1 MSAIPIPST
10 LARYAAAALPARV
23 GGPAARRIVGATV
36 RMHAIEAACH
46 RWLVAYSLAILRV
59 SVGFV
64 FLAFGLLK
72 FFPGVS
78 PAQNLVET
86 TTAILTLG
94 LMSGGVAL
102 VVVATME
109 TIIGLCL
116 MTGRGM
122 RAAIYLLVAQLV
134 GILSPLV
141 LLTGRLFDGA
151 GGVAPTLEGQYVIKD
166 VIIVG
171 AALVL
176 ATTINGGR
184 LTSDAPER

>member
-1 MSAIPIPST
+1 MSAIPLPTT
-10 LARYAAAALPARV
+10 LARYAAVALPARV
-23 GGPAARRIVGATV
+23 GGPAARGIVGASV
-36 RMHAIEAACH
+36 RMRTLEAACH

-86 TTAILTLG
+86 TTGILTLG
-94 LMSGGVAL
+94 LMPGGIAL
-102 VVVATME
+102 VVVASME

-116 MTGRGM
+116 LSGRGM
-122 RAAIYLLVAQLV
+122 RGAIYLLLAQLV

-151 GGVAPTLEGQYVIKD
+151 GGVAPTLEGQYVVKD
-166 VIIVG
+166 LIIVG

>member
-1 MSAIPIPST
+1 MSAIPIPTT
-10 LARYAAAALPARV
+10 LARYAATALPARV
-23 GGPAARRIVGATV
+23 GGPAARGIVDASV
-36 RMHAIEAACH
+36 RMRTLEAACH

-94 LMSGGVAL
+94 LLPGGVAL
-102 VVVATME
+102 VLVASME

-116 MTGRGM
+116 MSGRGM
-122 RAAIYLLVAQLV
+122 RGAIYLLLAQLV

-151 GGVAPTLEGQYVIKD
+151 GGVAPTLEGQYVVKD
-166 VIIVG
+166 LIIVG